1 MAGDE
6 LFGELPEQAKPP
18 TEASAVGAP
27 RLREP
32 VRDQVAL
39 RAVDIDSL
47 IGREHR
53 ARAIWDYVEGLD
65 LSELEDRIKAREH
78 RPGHP
83 PAAPRLLMALWLYA
97 TSDGSAV
104 PGPWRGCARVT
115 TSIGGCAVA
124 SR

>member
-6 LFGELPEQAKPP
+6 LFGELPEQMKPQG
-18 TEASAVGAP
+18 EAGPVGAP

-32 VRDQVAL
+32 ERNQIEL
-39 RAVDIDSL
+39 RNVDIDSL
-47 IGREHR
+47 IGEDHR
-53 ARAIWDYVEGLD
+53 ARVIWDYVEGLD

-83 PAAPRLLMALWLYA
+83 PAAPSPPFAPRQLPMQ
-97 TSDGSAV
+97 
-104 PGPWRGCARVT
+104 PR
-115 TSIGGCAVA
+115 